1 MSLILGVDESG
12 RGPVIGPL
20 IIAGALIEE
29 EKIGKLKEIGVKDS
43 KLLTPR
49 KRREIAKK
57 LKKVLKDYL
66 ILVIEPEEID
76 KAVDGDDGLNL
87 NWLEATKTVEI
98 INKLK
103 PDKAIIDCP
112 SPNIKAY
119 TDYLKVR
126 LKKDVELIVAH
137 KADRDFF
144 ICGAAS
150 ILAKEKREEEV
161 EKIKKKYGNIG
172 PGYMSNPITQKFLK
186 ENWEKHPEIFRKS
199 WVSWKNHKDAKN
211 QKKLDDF

>member
-1 MSLILGVDESG
+1 MGLVLGVDEAG

-29 EKIGKLKEIGVKDS
+29 EKIDRLKEIGVRDS

-49 KRREIAKK
+49 KRKEINKK
-57 LKKVLKDYL
+57 LKRILKDSL

-76 KAVDGDDGLNL
+76 KAIDGGDDLNL

-103 PDKAIIDCP
+103 PYKAIIDCP

-126 LKKDVELIVAH
+126 LKKDVELIVSH
-137 KADRDFF
+137 KADFRFT

-172 PGYMSNPITQKFLK
+172 PGYTSNPITQRFLK
-186 ENWEKHPEIFRKS
+186 ENWDKHPEIFRKS
-199 WVSWKNHKDAKN
+199 WVSWKNHKKAKS